1 MSSLIKF
8 WLGVCFFSLGC
19 GRWLQPQEDAKS
31 EAEGNWGRAEQCA
44 ECFSLLCSHSSSKK
58 ETPCCH
64 SSGRRRVILRN
75 GQKIWLWQ
83 RLGCEVCGI
92 TSLEADKARLQI
104 LHHRSWLHYAW
115 CLGCISKKMYNVYFE
130 ACRAGVEPLG
140 NFATPL
146 NSHFSAGKQTGLKA
160 FWPEGSQVKSGQE
173 VTHAAGCVLGAFVM
187 PYFSVQF
194 SLTVNIFNQPPAVL
208 DPKSKNWSLGS
219 VLGSICFNESTLDP
233 LDVIRIG
240 MHVFFCGKVCCI
252 QRAAHCIQCVKPM
265 HANASLERLLVVV
278 PWLKDG
284 TINGWS
290 GLSLKS
296 RCFQDVSEIFL
307 SSRVLCRERVNVLL
321 GLVLHPFATSA
332 INGPVSIEPY
342 MLANTTPEWHRFAC
356 HVICPMM
363 LHNNVISCHIISY
376 QYHIYYTFFRRT
388 WHAKVQEVLEFWGP
402 LSLRQ
407 AIGGS
412 WAFSKAG
419 ELLCAR
425 VRGALFEALLRQDW
439 RNLPQWTITVA
450 VASNTPKKKAN
461 SHSRQW
467 MHKM

>member
-1 MSSLIKF
+1 MSESSLIKF

-19 GRWLQPQEDAKS
+19 GPWLQPQEEAKS

-92 TSLEADKARLQI
+92 TSLEVDKARLQI

-130 ACRAGVEPLG
+130 ACRAGVEPSG

-146 NSHFSAGKQTGLKA
+146 NSHFSAGKQLGLKA

-219 VLGSICFNESTLDP
+219 VL
-233 LDVIRIG
+233 
-240 MHVFFCGKVCCI
+240 
-252 QRAAHCIQCVKPM
+252 
-265 HANASLERLLVVV
+265 
-278 PWLKDG
+278 
-284 TINGWS
+284 
-290 GLSLKS
+290 
-296 RCFQDVSEIFL
+296 
-307 SSRVLCRERVNVLL
+307 
-321 GLVLHPFATSA
+321 
-332 INGPVSIEPY
+332 
-342 MLANTTPEWHRFAC
+342 RFASTNQRWMIGC
-356 HVICPMM
+356 HT
-363 LHNNVISCHIISY
+363 H
-376 QYHIYYTFFRRT
+376 
-388 WHAKVQEVLEFWGP
+388 W
-402 LSLRQ
+402 
-407 AIGGS
+407 
-412 WAFSKAG
+412 
-419 ELLCAR
+419 
-425 VRGALFEALLRQDW
+425 D
-439 RNLPQWTITVA
+439 A
-450 VASNTPKKKAN
+450 VCG
-461 SHSRQW
+461 R
-467 MHKM
+467 